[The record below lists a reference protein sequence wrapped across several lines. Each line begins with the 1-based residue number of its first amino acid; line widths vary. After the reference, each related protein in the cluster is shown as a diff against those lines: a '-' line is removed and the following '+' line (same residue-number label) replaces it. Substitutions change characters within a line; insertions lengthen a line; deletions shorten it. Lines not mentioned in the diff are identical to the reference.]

1 MDKSNGYEGIA
12 PLFIKTRGQALNG
25 IGTSSVLNWARTL
38 PVNATVLDLG
48 CGTGIPISKILMDE
62 GMRVYGIDASPTMVK
77 AFQENFPAT
86 CVACESIEDSFF
98 FNRTFDAIIAWGV
111 FFLLSP
117 TAQARLISKAA
128 AALPKGGRL
137 LFTSPHLPV
146 EWIDVMTGQPSISLG
161 ADKYKELLAI
171 WGFSVLEEFIDEG
184 ENYYF
189 SAVKADK

>member
-12 PLFIKTRGQALNG
+12 PFFIKTRGQALNG

-62 GMRVYGIDASPTMVK
+62 GMRVYGIDASSTMIK
-77 AFQENFPAT
+77 AFQENFPT
-86 CVACESIEDSFF
+86 TIVACESIEDSCF

-111 FFLLSP
+111 FFLLSQ
-117 TAQARLISKAA
+117 TAQAKLIQKVA
-128 AALPKGGRL
+128 AALPPGGQL
-137 LFTSPHLPV
+137 LFTSPRMPV
-146 EWIDVMTGQPSISLG
+146 EWMDAMTGQRSVSLG
-161 ADKYKELLAI
+161 ADKYKELLSI
-171 WGFSVLEEFIDEG
+171 WGFSTLEEFMDEG
-184 ENYYF
+184 ENYYY